1 MHVGLPSK
9 HTDHNRDVSPL
20 PHRAYS
26 ALLSS
31 FDADSVDMDK
41 FREGGGG
48 CELVDKTS
56 GLNGSPRGF
65 CPVLGKLKPCAA
77 LFVILNKEN
86 AHGN

>member
-1 MHVGLPSK
+1 
-9 HTDHNRDVSPL
+9 
-20 PHRAYS
+20 
-26 ALLSS
+26 
-31 FDADSVDMDK
+31 MDK

-56 GLNGSPRGF
+56 GLNGSARGF